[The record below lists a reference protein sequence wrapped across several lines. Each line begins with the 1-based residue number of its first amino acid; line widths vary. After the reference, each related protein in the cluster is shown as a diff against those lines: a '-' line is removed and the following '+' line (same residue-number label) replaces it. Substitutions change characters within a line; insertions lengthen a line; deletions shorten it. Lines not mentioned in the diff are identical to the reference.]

1 HTGNRGERRR
11 SEIESP
17 GHRRLGMTTTSRVR
31 AGAMAAALAAF
42 AVSGCSGSTGG
53 SGNTAQ
59 GASSAATAKADASGA
74 LDVCALLP
82 VTTVAS
88 ITGESLTGST
98 SSGISGRHACE
109 YGANTSASVVVVRPG
124 GAADYAQT
132 AGAGDTPVSGLGDKA
147 FYNPSVGIVA
157 LFGDTEVQAHM
168 GPFGALTQD
177 QISAM
182 EQSMVKALQPKL

>member
-1 HTGNRGERRR
+1 
-11 SEIESP
+11 
-17 GHRRLGMTTTSRVR
+17 MTTTTRVR
-31 AGAMAAALAAF
+31 VGAIAAALAAL
-42 AVSGCSGSTGG
+42 AVSGCSGSAGG
-53 SGNTAQ
+53 SANTAQ
-59 GASSAATAKADASGA
+59 GANGAATAKADASGA

-98 SSGISGRHACE
+98 SNGISGRHACE
-109 YGANTSASVVVVRPG
+109 YGANTAASIVVVRPG

-132 AGAGDTPVSGLGDKA
+132 AGSGDTPVSGLGDKA
-147 FYNPSVGIVA
+147 FYNPNVGVVA
-157 LFGDTEVQAHM
+157 LFGDTEVQAHLE
-168 GPFGALTQD
+168 PFGALTPD

>member
-1 HTGNRGERRR
+1 
-11 SEIESP
+11 
-17 GHRRLGMTTTSRVR
+17 MTTTSRVR
-31 AGAMAAALAAF
+31 VGAIAAALAAF
-42 AVSGCSGSTGG
+42 AVSGCSGSAGG
-53 SGNTAQ
+53 SAT
-59 GASSAATAKADASGA
+59 SAKPDASGS

-98 SSGISGRHACE
+98 SNGIGGRHACE
-109 YGANTSASVVVVRPG
+109 YGANTLASVVVVRPG

-132 AGAGDTPVSGLGDKA
+132 AGSGDTPVSGLGDKA

-168 GPFGALTQD
+168 EQPGALTQD

-182 EQSMVKALQPKL
+182 EQAMVKALQPKL